1 MNPLHEDVSIVGLAV
16 AIGRI
21 EEKVSGIVGLDERV
35 RKLEQ
40 SVERIEAKQTPK
52 TPWFTVV
59 GGVAGLGATVLAVIA
74 ILKVFV

>member
-1 MNPLHEDVSIVGLAV
+1 MNPSHEDISIVGLAV

-59 GGVAGLGATVLAVIA
+59 SGIAGLGATVLAVIA